1 MCGVPALT
9 GAVVRT
15 LEPPSAVT
23 VKWSPAPACALL
35 CPVCSD
41 QGENI
46 SPAQRPPD
54 GEDGIHYTI
63 YILSL
68 YFIVYCSQ
76 TRHFQ
81 NFEGGSRHF
90 KTLRFRIRLGPEQH
104 IMVVVLIRF
113 HIFPSPDGFVTC
125 SRSSDEAVKISSFA
139 STSGIFSF

>member
-1 MCGVPALT
+1 MCHVVSVCGDNGTVYIVVYVVCGVPALT

-23 VKWSPAPACALL
+23 VKWSPAPAPACALL

-68 YFIVYCSQ
+68 YFIV
-76 TRHFQ
+76 
-81 NFEGGSRHF
+81 
-90 KTLRFRIRLGPEQH
+90 
-104 IMVVVLIRF
+104 
-113 HIFPSPDGFVTC
+113 
-125 SRSSDEAVKISSFA
+125 
-139 STSGIFSF
+139 